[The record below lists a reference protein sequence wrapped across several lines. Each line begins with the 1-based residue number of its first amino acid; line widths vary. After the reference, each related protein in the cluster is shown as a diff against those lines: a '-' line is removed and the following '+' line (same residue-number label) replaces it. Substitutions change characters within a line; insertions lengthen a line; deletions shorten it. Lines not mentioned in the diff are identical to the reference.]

1 MLMKKIIYAY
11 CSDIKVFQ
19 NNKVLSA
26 PYCKQF
32 PGLSWISC
40 FIDLAKEKG
49 HSVITGDVCLKA
61 IINKEIKASDVIV
74 IADLDS
80 QHSKS
85 LVSMGSK
92 PGIVLCYE
100 SPLFAETFY
109 ENAVSFCVDYQ
120 AGILFNGIIEDH
132 LSGKHNYYPNHYPSF
147 SNDEIPADI
156 IPWEERKE
164 LVVMVSNKYYRNSFH
179 LKSILNPKKFEA
191 WVRGKFKISSCSIKR
206 YAMKNQLHDKR
217 LEAIDYFC
225 KKSVLD
231 IYGPNW
237 DNLNNLPLKW
247 RNRLK
252 NNIIKLSPITCIDK
266 KRTISNYKFS
276 LCFENTIYPGY
287 LTEKIIDSLVAGV
300 IPIYLGDPNVEKIIP
315 HDIFID
321 MRDYN
326 SWDDLYFKIK
336 SIGEIEGENMIKS
349 ARQFLGSEIGQ
360 SFTYYNHAKKIFD
373 LISQ

>member
-1 MLMKKIIYAY
+1 MKKIIYAY
-11 CSDIKVFQ
+11 CSNTKAFQ

-26 PYCKQF
+26 AYCKQF
-32 PGLSWISC
+32 PGLSWISD
-40 FIDLAKEKG
+40 FIALVKDKG
-49 HSVITGDVCLKA
+49 HSVITGDVCLKK

-80 QHSKS
+80 QHAKS

-92 PGIVLCYE
+92 LGIVLCYE

-109 ENAVSFCVDYQ
+109 ENVVSFCADYQ
-120 AGILFNGIIEDH
+120 AGILFSGIIEDS
-132 LSGKHNYYPNHYPSF
+132 LSNKHNYYPNHYPSF

-156 IPWEERKE
+156 ISWEERNE
-164 LVVMVSNKYYRNSFH
+164 LVMVVSNKYYRNPFH
-179 LKSILNPKKFEA
+179 LKSILNPKSFEA

-206 YAMKNQLHDKR
+206 YAINNQLHDKR

-225 KKSVLD
+225 KKSLLD

-237 DNLNNLPLKW
+237 DNLNNLPLRW
-247 RNRLK
+247 RTILK
-252 NNIIKLSPITCIDK
+252 DNIKKLSPMPCIDK
-266 KRTISNYKFS
+266 KRTISHYKFS
-276 LCFENTIYPGY
+276 ICIENTIYPGY

-300 IPIYLGDPNVEKIIP
+300 IPIYLGDPNVKKIIP

-321 MRDYN
+321 IRDYN

-336 SIGEIEGENMIKS
+336 SIGENEGENMIKS
-349 ARQFLGSEIGQ
+349 ARQFLRSELGQ

>member
-11 CSDIKVFQ
+11 CSDTKAFQ
-19 NNKVLSA
+19 GNKVLSA
-26 PYCKQF
+26 AYCKQF
-32 PGLSWISC
+32 PGLSWISE
-40 FIDLAKEKG
+40 FIDLAKNKG
-49 HSVITGDVCLKA
+49 HSVITGDVCLKKV
-61 IINKEIKASDVIV
+61 IDKEIKASDVIV

-80 QHSKS
+80 QDAKS

-92 PGIVLCYE
+92 SGIVLCYE

-109 ENAVSFCVDYQ
+109 ENVVSFCTDYQ
-120 AGILFNGIIEDH
+120 AGILFSGIIENH

-147 SNDEIPADI
+147 SNDEIPTNM

-164 LVVMVSNKYYRNSFH
+164 LVMVVSNKYYRNSFH
-179 LKSILNPKKFEA
+179 SRSILNLKNFEA
-191 WVRGKFKISSCSIKR
+191 WVRGKFKISSRSIKR

-217 LEAIDYFC
+217 LEAIDYFY
-225 KKSVLD
+225 KKSLLD

-237 DNLNNLPLKW
+237 DNLNNLPLRW
-247 RNRLK
+247 RTILK
-252 NNIIKLSPITCIDK
+252 ANIQKLSPMPCIDK
-266 KRTISNYKFS
+266 KRTISHYKFS
-276 LCFENTIYPGY
+276 ICIENTSYSGY
-287 LTEKIIDSLVAGV
+287 LTEKIIDSLVAGA

-315 HDIFID
+315 HDIFIN

-326 SWDDLYFKIK
+326 SWNDLYFKIK
-336 SIGEIEGENMIKS
+336 SIGKNEGENMIKS

>member
-1 MLMKKIIYAY
+1 MPMKNKVYAY
-11 CSDIKVFQ
+11 CSDIRVFQ

-32 PGLSWISC
+32 PGLSWISY
-40 FIDLAKEKG
+40 FIDLAKDKD

-80 QHSKS
+80 QHAKS

-120 AGILFNGIIEDH
+120 AGILFDGIIENH
-132 LSGKHNYYPNHYPSF
+132 LFGKHNYYPNHYPSF

-156 IPWEERKE
+156 IPWEERRE
-164 LVVMVSNKYYRNSFH
+164 LVVIVSNKYYRNSFH
-179 LKSILNPKKFEA
+179 LKSILSPKKFEA

-225 KKSVLD
+225 KKSLLD
-231 IYGPNW
+231 IYGPSW
-237 DNLNNLPLKW
+237 DSLDNLPLKW

-252 NNIIKLSPITCIDK
+252 TNITKLSPIPCIDK

-276 LCFENTIYPGY
+276 LCFENAIYPGY
-287 LTEKIIDSLVAGV
+287 LTEKIMDCFVAGV
-300 IPIYLGDPNVEKIIP
+300 IPIYLGDPNVKKIIP

-326 SWDDLYFKIK
+326 SWDDLYFKIN
-336 SIGEIEGENMIKS
+336 SIGKIEGENMVKS
-349 ARQFLGSEIGQ
+349 ARQFLGSELGQ
-360 SFTYYNHAKKIFD
+360 SFTYYNHAKKIFN

>member
-11 CSDIKVFQ
+11 CSDIRVFQ
-19 NNKVLSA
+19 SNKVLSA
-26 PYCKQF
+26 SYCKQF
-32 PGLSWISC
+32 PGLSWISE
-40 FIDLAKEKG
+40 FIDLVKDKG

-61 IINKEIKASDVIV
+61 IINKEIKSSDVIV

-80 QHSKS
+80 QHAKS

-109 ENAVSFCVDYQ
+109 ENVVSFCANYQ
-120 AGILFNGIIEDH
+120 AGILFNGIIENH
-132 LSGKHNYYPNHYPSF
+132 FSGTHNYYPNHYPSF
-147 SNDEIPADI
+147 SNDEIPANI
-156 IPWEERKE
+156 IPWEERNE

-191 WVRGKFKISSCSIKR
+191 WVRGKFKLSSCSIKR

-225 KKSVLD
+225 KKSLLD
-231 IYGPNW
+231 IYGSNW
-237 DNLNNLPLKW
+237 DNLNNLPLRW
-247 RNRLK
+247 RYRLK
-252 NNIIKLSPITCIDK
+252 NNIAKLAPIPCIDK

-287 LTEKIIDSLVAGV
+287 LTEKIIDCFVAGV

-326 SWDDLYFKIK
+326 SWDDLYCKIK
-336 SIGEIEGENMIKS
+336 SIGKNESENMIKS